1 MNEAL
6 AAEAM
11 KLSRHRATWFL
22 VWLYPIAFLVVML
35 LGIAFDL
42 AQANKPDAA
51 QALGSWLEE
60 TAIIWEVPAS
70 GFGRY
75 LIAAYV
81 AVAIAGEYSWN
92 TWKLIVPHRSRAV
105 LLGAKLVTVTGFLYL
120 AFLAAALITIV
131 LMWTWDVATGDPLPA
146 GLSLRELVAVNG
158 LAALNTLPPFLYT
171 LAFASLAAILT
182 RSMIATLVISL
193 FVTSESMFPLIAPLL
208 YPRAEALVT
217 ALVHVLPGFHL
228 HNLES
233 WITTGQA
240 RPLPL
245 AMDHIVTLSWPTSA
259 AILAA
264 WTAGLAVLAFVSFR
278 RQDIN

>member
-1 MNEAL
+1 MNDAL

-22 VWLYPIAFLVVML
+22 VWIYPIGILVIML
-35 LGIAFDL
+35 LGLAFDL
-42 AQANKPDAA
+42 AQGNAPDAA

-60 TAIIWEVPAS
+60 SAIVWQVPTT

-92 TWKLIVPHRSRAV
+92 TWKLIVPHRPRAA
-105 LLGAKLVTVTGFLYL
+105 LLGAKLVTITGFLYL
-120 AFLAAALITIV
+120 AFLTAALLTTV
-131 LMWTWDVATGDPLPA
+131 LMWVWDVATGDALPA
-146 GLSLRELVAVNG
+146 GLTVREVIAVHG
-158 LAALNTLPPFLYT
+158 LAALNSVPPFLYT

-182 RSMIATLVISL
+182 RSMIAALVISL
-193 FVTSESMFPLIAPLL
+193 FVTSESMFPVVAPFF
-208 YPRAEALVT
+208 YPKGEALVT
-217 ALVHVLPGFHL
+217 ALIHVLPGYHL

-245 AMDHIVTLSWPTSA
+245 SMDHVVTLSWPTSA
-259 AILAA
+259 TILAA
-264 WTAGLAVLAFVSFR
+264 WTAGLAALAFVSFR

>member
-1 MNEAL
+1 MTEAL

-60 TAIIWEVPAS
+60 TAVIWEVPAS

-92 TWKLIVPHRSRAV
+92 TWKLIVPHRSRTV
-105 LLGAKLVTVTGFLYL
+105 LLAAKLVTVTAFLYL
-120 AFLAAALITIV
+120 AFVAAALITIV
-131 LMWTWDVATGDPLPA
+131 LMWTWDVATGDALPP
-146 GLSLRELVAVNG
+146 GLSVRELIFVHG

-193 FVTSESMFPLIAPLL
+193 FVTSESMFPLIAPML
-208 YPRAEALVT
+208 YPKAEALVT

-233 WITTGQA
+233 WITTGQTP
-240 RPLPL
+240 PLPL
-245 AMDHIVTLSWPTSA
+245 AMDHIVTLSWQASA
-259 AILAA
+259 AILGA
-264 WTAGLAVLAFVSFR
+264 WTVGLAALAFVSFR